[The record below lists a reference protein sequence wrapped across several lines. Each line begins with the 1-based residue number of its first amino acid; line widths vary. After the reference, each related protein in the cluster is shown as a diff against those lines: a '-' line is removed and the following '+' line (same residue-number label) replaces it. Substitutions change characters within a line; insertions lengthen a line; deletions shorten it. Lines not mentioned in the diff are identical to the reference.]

1 MKKILVILILIGIS
15 LISVASYI
23 DYKDNNIKNDL
34 ISNYEN
40 NSSID
45 NSIEKEND
53 NIENKISNEFEYK
66 EETINSKRTNVIGIL
81 EIKSIGLKAPI
92 VDGEENLDYVVAKY
106 RNSANFGQVGNVIL
120 AGHNNNMKGSIFKN
134 LYKVKIGDIIEI
146 KTDNNIYKYKLTERV
161 IVNPSDSSLL
171 TQDISKKEITLIT
184 CINRAKERLILKG
197 KII

>member
-53 NIENKISNEFEYK
+53 NIENKVSNEFEYK

-106 RNSANFGQVGNVIL
+106 RSSANFGQSGNIIL
-120 AGHNNNMKGSIFKN
+120 AGHNNMKGSIFKN

-161 IVNPSDSSLL
+161 IVNPSDSGLL
-171 TQDISKKEITLIT
+171 TQDISEKEITLIT
-184 CINRAKERLILKG
+184 CINRSKERLILKG

>member
-40 NSSID
+40 NSSVD

-53 NIENKISNEFEYK
+53 NIENKISNEFEFK
-66 EETINSKRTNVIGIL
+66 EETINSKRINVIGIL
-81 EIKSIGLKAPI
+81 EIKIIGLKAPI

-120 AGHNNNMKGSIFKN
+120 AGHNNMKGSIFKN

>member
-120 AGHNNNMKGSIFKN
+120 AGHNNMKGSIFKN

>member
-120 AGHNNNMKGSIFKN
+120 AGHNNMKGSIFKN
-134 LYKVKIGDIIEI
+134 LYKVKIGDIIEF

>member
-120 AGHNNNMKGSIFKN
+120 AGHNNMKGSIFKN

-146 KTDNNIYKYKLTERV
+146 KTDNNIYKYKLTEIV

>member
-53 NIENKISNEFEYK
+53 NIENKVSNEFEYK
-66 EETINSKRTNVIGIL
+66 EEGENSKRTNVIGIL

-106 RNSANFGQVGNVIL
+106 RSSANFGQSGNVIL
-120 AGHNNNMKGSIFKN
+120 AGHNNMKGSIFKN
-134 LYKVKIGDIIEI
+134 LYKVKIGDVIEI

-161 IVNPSDSSLL
+161 IVNPSDSSIL
-171 TQDISKKEITLIT
+171 TQDISEKEITLIT

-197 KII
+197 KLI

>member
-15 LISVASYI
+15 LISVASYM

-45 NSIEKEND
+45 NFIEKEND
-53 NIENKISNEFEYK
+53 NIENKVSNKFEYK
-66 EETINSKRTNVIGIL
+66 EEGENSNRTNVSGIL

-106 RNSANFGQVGNVIL
+106 RSSANFGQAGNVIL
-120 AGHNNNMKGSIFKN
+120 AGHNNMKGSIFKN

-171 TQDISKKEITLIT
+171 TKNISEKEITLIT

>member
-120 AGHNNNMKGSIFKN
+120 AGHNNMKGSIFKN

-161 IVNPSDSSLL
+161 IVNPSDSGLL
-171 TQDISKKEITLIT
+171 TQDISEKEITLIT

>member
-53 NIENKISNEFEYK
+53 NIENKVSNKFEYK
-66 EETINSKRTNVIGIL
+66 EEGENSNRTNVIGIL

-120 AGHNNNMKGSIFKN
+120 AGHNNMKGSIFKN

-171 TQDISKKEITLIT
+171 TKNISEKEITLIT

>member
-53 NIENKISNEFEYK
+53 NIENKVSNEFEYK

-106 RNSANFGQVGNVIL
+106 RSSANFGQAGNIIL
-120 AGHNNNMKGSIFKN
+120 AGHNNMKGSIFKN

-146 KTDNNIYKYKLTERV
+146 KTDNNIYKYKLTERG
-161 IVNPSDSSLL
+161 IVNPSDSGLL
-171 TQDISKKEITLIT
+171 TQDISEKEITLIT

>member
-23 DYKDNNIKNDL
+23 DYKENDL

-40 NSSID
+40 NSRID
-45 NSIEKEND
+45 NFIEKEND
-53 NIENKISNEFEYK
+53 NIENKISNKFEYK

-92 VDGEENLDYVVAKY
+92 VLGEENLDYVVAKY
-106 RNSANFGQVGNVIL
+106 RSSANFGQAGNVIL
-120 AGHNNNMKGSIFKN
+120 AGHNNMKGSIFKN
-134 LYKVKIGDIIEI
+134 LYKVKIGDVIEI

-171 TQDISKKEITLIT
+171 TQDRYEKEITLIT

-197 KII
+197 KLI

>member
-15 LISVASYI
+15 LISVASYM

-120 AGHNNNMKGSIFKN
+120 AGHNNMKGSIFKN

>member
-40 NSSID
+40 NFSID

-106 RNSANFGQVGNVIL
+106 RNSANFRQVGNVIL
-120 AGHNNNMKGSIFKN
+120 AGHNNMKGSIFKN

>member
-15 LISVASYI
+15 LISVASYM

-45 NSIEKEND
+45 NFIEKEND
-53 NIENKISNEFEYK
+53 NIENKVSNKFEYK

-92 VDGEENLDYVVAKY
+92 VLGEENLDYVVAKY
-106 RNSANFGQVGNVIL
+106 RSSANFGQAGNVIL
-120 AGHNNNMKGSIFKN
+120 AGHNNMKGSIFKN

>member
-53 NIENKISNEFEYK
+53 NIENKISNKFEYK
-66 EETINSKRTNVIGIL
+66 EETINSKRANVIGIL

-92 VDGEENLDYVVAKY
+92 VLGEENLDYVVAKY
-106 RNSANFGQVGNVIL
+106 RSSANFGQAGNVIL
-120 AGHNNNMKGSIFKN
+120 AGHNNMKGSIFKS

>member
-106 RNSANFGQVGNVIL
+106 RNSANFGQVGNIIL
-120 AGHNNNMKGSIFKN
+120 AGHNNMKGSIFKN

>member
-120 AGHNNNMKGSIFKN
+120 AGHNNMKGSIFKN

-161 IVNPSDSSLL
+161 IVNPRDSSLL

>member
-34 ISNYEN
+34 ISDYEN
-40 NSSID
+40 NYSID

-120 AGHNNNMKGSIFKN
+120 AGHNNMKGSIFKN

>member
-40 NSSID
+40 NSSVD

-53 NIENKISNEFEYK
+53 NIENKISNEFEFK
-66 EETINSKRTNVIGIL
+66 EETINSKRINVIGIL
-81 EIKSIGLKAPI
+81 EIKIIGLKAPI

-120 AGHNNNMKGSIFKN
+120 VGHNNIKGSIFKN
-134 LYKVKIGDIIEI
+134 LYKV
-146 KTDNNIYKYKLTERV
+146 
-161 IVNPSDSSLL
+161 
-171 TQDISKKEITLIT
+171 
-184 CINRAKERLILKG
+184 
-197 KII
+197 

>member
-23 DYKDNNIKNDL
+23 DYKDNNIKNDF

-106 RNSANFGQVGNVIL
+106 RSSANFGQAGNIIL
-120 AGHNNNMKGSIFKN
+120 AGHNNMKGSIFKN

>member
-45 NSIEKEND
+45 NFIEKEND
-53 NIENKISNEFEYK
+53 NIENKVSNKFEYK
-66 EETINSKRTNVIGIL
+66 EEGENSNRTNVIGIL

-92 VDGEENLDYVVAKY
+92 VLGEENLDYVVAKY
-106 RNSANFGQVGNVIL
+106 RSSANFGQAGNVIL
-120 AGHNNNMKGSIFKN
+120 AGHNNMKGSIFKN

>member
-120 AGHNNNMKGSIFKN
+120 AGHNNMKGSIFKN

-184 CINRAKERLILKG
+184 GINRAKERLILKG

>member
-53 NIENKISNEFEYK
+53 NIENKVSNEFEYK

-106 RNSANFGQVGNVIL
+106 RSSANFGQAGNIIL
-120 AGHNNNMKGSIFKN
+120 AGHNNMKGSIFKN

-146 KTDNNIYKYKLTERV
+146 KTDDNIYKYKLTERV
-161 IVNPSDSSLL
+161 IVNPSDSGLL
-171 TQDISKKEITLIT
+171 TQDISEKEITLIT
-184 CINRAKERLILKG
+184 CINRSKERLILKG

>member
-53 NIENKISNEFEYK
+53 NIENKVSNEFEYK

-81 EIKSIGLKAPI
+81 EIKSIGFKAPI

-106 RNSANFGQVGNVIL
+106 RSSANFGQAGNIIL
-120 AGHNNNMKGSIFKN
+120 AGHNNMKGSIFKN

-161 IVNPSDSSLL
+161 IVNPSDSGLL
-171 TQDISKKEITLIT
+171 TQDISEKEITLIT
-184 CINRAKERLILKG
+184 CINRSKERLILKG

>member
-15 LISVASYI
+15 LRSVASYI

-120 AGHNNNMKGSIFKN
+120 AGHNNMKGSIFKN

-184 CINRAKERLILKG
+184 CINRANERLILKG

>member
-120 AGHNNNMKGSIFKN
+120 AGHNNMKGSIFKN

-171 TQDISKKEITLIT
+171 TQDISKKEITLII

>member
-53 NIENKISNEFEYK
+53 NIENKVSNEFEYK
-66 EETINSKRTNVIGIL
+66 EEGENSKRTNVIGIL

-106 RNSANFGQVGNVIL
+106 RSSANFGQSGNVIL
-120 AGHNNNMKGSIFKN
+120 AGHNNMKGSIFKN
-134 LYKVKIGDIIEI
+134 LYKVKIGDVIEI

-171 TQDISKKEITLIT
+171 TQDISEKEITLIT

-197 KII
+197 KLI

>member
-1 MKKILVILILIGIS
+1 
-15 LISVASYI
+15 
-23 DYKDNNIKNDL
+23 NIKNDL

-53 NIENKISNEFEYK
+53 NIENKVSNEFEYK

-106 RNSANFGQVGNVIL
+106 RSSANFGQAGNIIL
-120 AGHNNNMKGSIFKN
+120 AGHNNMKGSIFKN

-161 IVNPSDSSLL
+161 IVNPSDSGLL
-171 TQDISKKEITLIT
+171 TQDISEKEITLIT
-184 CINRAKERLILKG
+184 CINRSKERLILKG

>member
-92 VDGEENLDYVVAKY
+92 IDGEENLDYVVAKY

-120 AGHNNNMKGSIFKN
+120 AGHNNMKGSIFKN

>member
-15 LISVASYI
+15 LRSVASYI

-120 AGHNNNMKGSIFKN
+120 AGHNNMKGSIFKN

>member
-23 DYKDNNIKNDL
+23 DYKDNNIKNNL

-53 NIENKISNEFEYK
+53 NIENKVSNEFEYK
-66 EETINSKRTNVIGIL
+66 EEGENSKRINVIGIL

-106 RNSANFGQVGNVIL
+106 RSSANFGQAGNVIL
-120 AGHNNNMKGSIFKN
+120 AGHNNMKGSIFKN
-134 LYKVKIGDIIEI
+134 LYKVKIGEIIEI

-171 TQDISKKEITLIT
+171 TQDISEKEITLIT

>member
-120 AGHNNNMKGSIFKN
+120 AGHNNMKGSIFKN
-134 LYKVKIGDIIEI
+134 LYKVKIGDIIEF

-184 CINRAKERLILKG
+184 CINSAKERLILKG

>member
-53 NIENKISNEFEYK
+53 NIENKVSNKFEYK

-92 VDGEENLDYVVAKY
+92 VLGEENLDYVVAKY
-106 RNSANFGQVGNVIL
+106 RSSANFGQAGNVIL
-120 AGHNNNMKGSIFKN
+120 AGHNNMKGSIFKN

-171 TQDISKKEITLIT
+171 TKNISEKEITLIT

>member
-15 LISVASYI
+15 LISVASYM

-45 NSIEKEND
+45 NFIEKEND
-53 NIENKISNEFEYK
+53 NIENKVSNKFEYK
-66 EETINSKRTNVIGIL
+66 EEGENSNRTNVIGIL

-92 VDGEENLDYVVAKY
+92 VLGEENLDYVVAKY
-106 RNSANFGQVGNVIL
+106 RSSANFGQAGNVIL
-120 AGHNNNMKGSIFKN
+120 AGHNNMKGSIFKN

-171 TQDISKKEITLIT
+171 TKNISEKEITLIT

>member
-53 NIENKISNEFEYK
+53 NIENKVSNKFEYK
-66 EETINSKRTNVIGIL
+66 EEGENSNRTNVIGIL

-106 RNSANFGQVGNVIL
+106 RSSANFGQAGNVIL
-120 AGHNNNMKGSIFKN
+120 AGHNNMKGSIFKN

-171 TQDISKKEITLIT
+171 TKNISEKEITLIT

>member
-15 LISVASYI
+15 LISVVSYI

-53 NIENKISNEFEYK
+53 NIENKVSNEFEYK
-66 EETINSKRTNVIGIL
+66 EEGENSKRTNVIGIL

-106 RNSANFGQVGNVIL
+106 RSSANFGQAGNVIL
-120 AGHNNNMKGSIFKN
+120 AGHNNMKGSIFKN

>member
-53 NIENKISNEFEYK
+53 NIENKVSNEFEYK

-106 RNSANFGQVGNVIL
+106 RSSANFGQAGNIIL
-120 AGHNNNMKGSIFKN
+120 AGHNNMKGSIFKN

-161 IVNPSDSSLL
+161 IVNPSDSGLL
-171 TQDISKKEITLIT
+171 TQDISEKEITLIT

>member
-106 RNSANFGQVGNVIL
+106 RNSANFGQIGNVIL
-120 AGHNNNMKGSIFKN
+120 AGHNNMKGSIFKN

>member
-53 NIENKISNEFEYK
+53 NIENKVSNKFEYK

-92 VDGEENLDYVVAKY
+92 VLGEENLDYVVAKY
-106 RNSANFGQVGNVIL
+106 RSSANFGQAGNVIL
-120 AGHNNNMKGSIFKN
+120 AGHNNMKGSIFKN